1 MVLKKTIK
9 NRLMLLRKSL
19 AEMKFD
25 TLMVLFEDN
34 TEIEYIL
41 SAN

>member
-9 NRLMLLRKSL
+9 NRLMLLRKFL
-19 AEMKFD
+19 AKKKFD
-25 TLMVLFEDN
+25 TLMVLVEEN

-41 SAN
+41 STN